1 MPVGKQKKEVNK
13 MLEQLLEILR
23 ELKPD
28 VELEGQKRLFDDGL
42 LDSLDIVSLVSEIDD
57 AFDVE
62 ITVTDLQP
70 ENFNSVEA
78 MLALI
83 ERLQGE

>member
-1 MPVGKQKKEVNK
+1 M
-13 MLEQLLEILR
+13 EQLMEILR

-28 VELEGQKRLFDDGL
+28 VDFAGQKRLFDDGL

-62 ITVTDLQP
+62 ITVVDLKP

-78 MLALI
+78 MMALI

>member
-1 MPVGKQKKEVNK
+1 

-28 VELEGQKRLFDDGL
+28 VEFEGQKRLFDDGL

>member
-28 VELEGQKRLFDDGL
+28 VEFEGQKRLFDDGL

>member
-1 MPVGKQKKEVNK
+1 ME
-13 MLEQLLEILR
+13 ELLEILQ

-28 VELEGQKRLFDDGL
+28 VKFEGQTRLFDDGI
-42 LDSLDIVSLVSEIDD
+42 LDSLDVVSLVSEIDD

-62 ITVTDLQP
+62 ISVVDLRP

-78 MLALI
+78 MMALI
-83 ERLQGE
+83 ERLQEE

>member
-1 MPVGKQKKEVNK
+1 MPVGNQKKEVNK

-28 VELEGQKRLFDDGL
+28 VEFEGQKRLFDDGL